1 MRLVVDVMSRRIST
15 RLAYKRLDAVMRR
28 GGKRENRYSFELERL
43 SGSPSPHIWGSAR
56 PEYVE
61 IHAPRRSSRGGCSI
75 VVTYAWAKGYI
86 PKDIADDIGPLL
98 KQGWKA
104 RCVKV
109 GGEEIPGRHRVRTGL
124 PGDWEWEDD
133 WEHSRYVARLTIELE
148 EPEYPVHVETT
159 RKRKGRPKRADG
171 AGPGQLS
178 LTLEGEEAVASANPT
193 IGSPGGMRVPRFSLY
208 GGILTGYNWY
218 EDEVEIPPELG
229 IHTIGASA
237 FNKLN
242 ISGVKRYKIK
252 RVVIPEGVTR
262 IEDEAFGGC
271 NCLEEI
277 SLPSSLRQ
285 LGKAAFKGCKS
296 LRELS
301 LPDGIE
307 QVGADAFEGCT
318 SLAEVA
324 FPTARKKVTICP
336 GAFKGCGIERL
347 TLIGSYAI
355 DYDAFEGCKLLTT
368 LRIGAI
374 DGEAVGHPVGC
385 DYIGMSAFEGCTS
398 LCEVELPETLF
409 SIPFRAF
416 SEASIFSL
424 RLPEGLSRIGS
435 HAFEGCRWLF
445 EVALESTQ
453 CQVEQFAFSECAG
466 LRIFQLAS
474 CDYRGRIYRSA
485 FDGCARFDTDA
496 FFRGL
501 PPAAEIVNDARFS
514 GMLDGEAHEL
524 VAKEHWYEVDGKPVR
539 SVEVD
544 DAGFATLNV
553 YGGEEAASCFIS
565 GTGDLAQG
573 YYCVATMAT
582 FPEEGPAFVDGHR
595 IIAEGYLRKDDDPV
609 KVELADS
616 FVYLC
621 GCTVKNEKTSEELL
635 VEERIL
641 RQREERDREFAR
653 LSEERSAKLTLLE
666 KELAV
671 ANANIEEQSKKFFGR
686 SKKARLEARRDEILE
701 RIAGVNAEY
710 RLSVSRLGYDPSEL
724 AQRIARNEDAGL

>member
-1 MRLVVDVMSRRIST
+1 MGTVQPH
-15 RLAYKRLDAVMRR
+15 KRLDAVMRR
-28 GGKRENRYSFELERL
+28 GGKRDNRYSFELERL
-43 SGSPSPHIWGSAR
+43 SGGPSSQIWGSAS
-56 PEYVE
+56 PENVE
-61 IHAPRRSSRGGCSI
+61 IHAPRRSSRGGYSI
-75 VVTYAWAKGYI
+75 AVTYAWAKGYI
-86 PKDIADDIGPLL
+86 PRSIADHIGPLL

-133 WEHSRYVARLTIELE
+133 WEHSHYVAELTIELE
-148 EPEYPVHVETT
+148 EPEHPVSVETT
-159 RKRKGRPKRADG
+159 RKRKGRTKRADG

-178 LTLEGEEAVASANPT
+178 LTLEGEETAASANPT
-193 IGSPGGMRVPRFSLY
+193 IGFPGGMRTPRFSLY
-208 GGILTGYNWY
+208 GGVLTGYNWY
-218 EDEVEIPPELG
+218 EEEVEIPPELG
-229 IHTIGASA
+229 IHSIGAHA
-237 FNKLN
+237 FNKPN
-242 ISGVKRYKIK
+242 ISGVKCYRIK

-262 IEDEAFGGC
+262 IEDEAFGDC
-271 NCLEEI
+271 DCLEEI

-296 LRELS
+296 LRELF

-307 QVGADAFEGCT
+307 QVGEGAFEGCS
-318 SLAEVA
+318 SLAEVT
-324 FPTARKKVTICP
+324 FPTAYKRVAICR
-336 GAFKGCGIERL
+336 GAFKGCGIESL

-374 DGEAVGHPVGC
+374 DDEAVGRPVGC
-385 DYIGMSAFEGCTS
+385 DHIGMSAFEGCAS
-398 LCEVELPETLF
+398 LREVELPETLS
-409 SIPFRAF
+409 SISCHAF
-416 SEASIFSL
+416 SGTGIFRL
-424 RLPEGLSRIGS
+424 RLPAGLCHVGRQ
-435 HAFEGCRWLF
+435 AFEGCRWLF
-445 EVALESTQ
+445 EVTLESPR
-453 CQVEQFAFSECAG
+453 CQVGQFAFSGCSG
-466 LRIFQLAS
+466 LMFFQLAS
-474 CDYRGRIYRSA
+474 CDYHGRIYRSA

-653 LSEERSAKLTLLE
+653 LSEERSSKLALLE
-666 KELAV
+666 RELAV
-671 ANANIEEQSKKFFGR
+671 ANANIEEQSKKLFGR
-686 SKKARLEARRDEILE
+686 SKKARLEARRDEIQE
-701 RIAGVNAEY
+701 WIAGVNAEY
-710 RLSVSRLGYDPSEL
+710 RLSVSRLGYSPSEL
-724 AQRIARNEDAGL
+724 AQRIALNGDAG